1 MLCCIFLARSS
12 HTMSN
17 DANPLAFSSADESQ
31 TQLQQ
36 TLEQHKQR
44 LAQLSDADV
53 LERAG
58 LHYEMAEILLEV
70 TENGREEKAWAY
82 ARDAFNSYCEAEQWD
97 DAVRCCDVLFRTEQP
112 AAVQALGNGIWLAV
126 TYPIATDL
134 SVLMLNHLIDATPAD
149 SDGAAVA
156 AAVAHYLADIRLEGE
171 KRESMMFLT
180 SAMLG
185 KVAERHSQIQ
195 SQEQMTMWMN
205 RLQLLEPSVFLPRLA
220 QILEAITENTWWYD
234 RDALRAKLP

>member
-1 MLCCIFLARSS
+1 
-12 HTMSN
+12 MSN

-31 TQLQQ
+31 NELQQ
-36 TLEQHKQR
+36 TLAQHKQR
-44 LAQLSDADV
+44 LSELPETEQS
-53 LERAG
+53 ERAK
-58 LHYEMAEILLEV
+58 LQYEMAEILLEV
-70 TENGREEKAWAY
+70 TEAGREEKAWMH
-82 ARDAFNSYCEAEQWD
+82 AREAFDIACQAEAWD

-134 SVLMLNHLIDATPAD
+134 SILMLNHLIDATPAD

-195 SQEQMTMWMN
+195 SQEQMTLWMN
-205 RLQLLEPSVFLPRLA
+205 RLQLLEPEVFLPRLA

-234 RDALRAKLP
+234 RDALRAKLPQ